1 MGFIKNN
8 ATTLKQVKIGTDTSR
23 IHYIKRNGSIEWAKP
38 YNLTVTKGS
47 NVSTLSVYRKST
59 KVSSGVTS
67 GTSAA
72 LSSGNQ
78 VFHGDVLHIDA
89 TAATG
94 YYITSGTGEITV
106 KSAVTVN
113 PQVGRNQ
120 YKFKFEPRLITGA
133 SSWLIT
139 SEDQIKSYTALTD
152 TALKL
157 PLPVGYDDNTENRTC
172 NKKVNAM
179 GGSLDVLYQG
189 YLFYPNFLND
199 SLGAIPDEYTT
210 LYPEVKQTNRIMYQ
224 ADPGIWPGNTEDK
237 NDDGQYIGKVV
248 RIPVNGITTP
258 VYFHKMVGTILT
270 SEQPIPL
277 EITTPSSLLK
287 LSALGS
293 NDINTSK
300 YTANGGSSV
309 VLWSDVVNGCP
320 VDGYPKGTTYKCT
333 IPSSQ
338 QNYWTF
344 DSGNNPSGATSKVV
358 NLASWDNT
366 TGFNESDIPTTANIP
381 NVYQKLYNVGIN
393 VESSIN
399 KVILN
404 SADLSTGYLF
414 LGINGSWQPI
424 TSPTSS
430 YSLPYGTT
438 IQLARNHYSNMTGF
452 TYNSDAT
459 SETKTITVNG
469 TSYTVDVYSK
479 SYTVNANN
487 MNIPFY
493 VTPNSYTITCNIGMG
508 ISSFNF
514 STTSKYG
521 TALSNQSYSSSKSF
535 TVHYKDTCSYNG
547 VVKTGFENA
556 TPSVSGETVSTKT
569 VTFTASPK
577 LFRVT
582 VSTGSATGITV
593 TFERTS
599 SPYKGAAT
607 GKLTSGYNA
616 NNVPLTNGS
625 GITFGNNWSFDAYY
639 GDVFS
644 CTPTFKVSTP
654 TNASLTMQTK
664 YIDYTSSRTISE
676 ATTWSIVPKESN
688 ITAYFTNTKFFNSDS
703 QYLKYCRHGM
713 YTNSSSFSA
722 GTNKDITID
731 SGTPVYM
738 YTCCKASQNPGNSSC
753 PVHNLGSNN
762 PGAYVGTCYSQY
774 STSLTMSSFSKIT
787 ALPYNNENIEVVP
800 AQTKESGD
808 FYLTLAPIIKT
819 FIRGYGVATTL
830 GSVKSILSSARELQ
844 YSGSNLSGSY
854 DCPHSETYSGSP
866 SVINYTILITSV
878 AVLHSG
884 TTKIETK
891 WNCGPGLDGKVF
903 YNNRPDLSTS
913 RGDCS
918 NSVANTD
925 STISGTIVPTYGAYA
940 SVTVSPYLSTYY
952 YSFGWK
958 YALYWGN
965 EKKFRTYR
973 RKYDGTNND
982 PGIGYTASGNGA
994 VSNIGSYLYYS
1005 GTTGSISSVSSYL
1018 RAGSGL
1024 SMYDSLNVSLSRN
1037 TFIGS
1042 STGSDPNKYSLSDA
1056 KFYAIFD
1063 FNSTSDNFDSKLK
1076 KVLDDKLIIDYVYN
1090 YKTNNY

>member
-8 ATTLKQVKIGTDTSR
+8 ATTLKQVKIGTDTSK
-23 IHYIKRNGSIEWAKP
+23 IHYIKRNGLVEWAKP
-38 YNLTVTKGS
+38 YNLTLTKGS

-67 GTSAA
+67 GTSAT

-94 YYITSGTGEITV
+94 YHITSGTDDITV
-106 KSAVTVN
+106 EGAVTIN

-120 YKFKFEPRLITGA
+120 YKFRFEPRLINTVQGTGD
-133 SSWLIT
+133 
-139 SEDQIKSYTALTD
+139 SETDLGYSVITD
-152 TALKL
+152 TSLKL
-157 PLPVGYDDNTENRTC
+157 TIPFGYNDNTQPTAVNTT
-172 NKKVNAM
+172 VNAV
-179 GGSLDVLYQG
+179 GGSKTVLYNG
-189 YLFYPNFLND
+189 YLFFPQSIASD
-199 SLGAIPDEYTT
+199 SPIYSY
-210 LYPEVKQTNRIMYQ
+210 YPEVKEANRILYDF
-224 ADPGIWPGNTEDK
+224 ATTGYWIGNNGGKDRIGTSDK
-237 NDDGQYIGKVV
+237 
-248 RIPVNGITTP
+248 TTP
-258 VYFHKMVGTILT
+258 AYFTKLVGTTLT
-270 SEQPIPL
+270 LHSPISMT
-277 EITTPSSLLK
+277 IKSSYNFSSVGSTE
-287 LSALGS
+287 LSS
-293 NDINTSK
+293 NDITLTN
-300 YTANGGSSV
+300 GSSI
-309 VLWSDVVNGCP
+309 VLWSDALTSAVNGLS
-320 VDGYPKGTTYKCT
+320 GTKYTCE
-333 IPSSQ
+333 IPSSEAAA
-338 QNYWTF
+338 WTF
-344 DSGNNPSGATSKVV
+344 DSTGNTSVLTKEVT
-358 NLASWDNT
+358 LASWT
-366 TGFNESDIPTTANIP
+366 AASGFKDSDIPASAEIP
-381 NVYQKLYNVGIN
+381 TPAQRIYSAAIN

-399 KVILN
+399 HVILD
-404 SADLSTGYLF
+404 SADITNGYLF
-414 LGINGSWQPI
+414 ANIYGSWQPI
-424 TSPTSS
+424 TSPTTSL
-430 YSLPYGTT
+430 SLPYGAT
-438 IQLARNHYSNMTGF
+438 IQLARSHYSYIPGF
-452 TYNSDAT
+452 SYNSADAI
-459 SETKTITVNG
+459 SEITTITVNG
-469 TSYTVDVYSK
+469 TSYMVDVYSK
-479 SYTVNANN
+479 TYTVNANN

-521 TALSNQSYSSSKSF
+521 MALSNQSYSSNKSF
-535 TVHYKDTCSYNG
+535 TVHYKDTCSYHG
-547 VVKTGFENA
+547 ILKTGFENA
-556 TPSVSGETVSTKT
+556 TPSASNAAVSTKT

-582 VSTGSATGITV
+582 VSTGSATGITA
-593 TFERTS
+593 TFDRTS

-607 GKLTSGYNA
+607 GKLKSGYDD
-616 NNVPLTNGS
+616 NNVPLANGS
-625 GITFGNNWSFDAYY
+625 GIPFGNNWSFDAYY
-639 GDVFS
+639 GDVFT
-644 CTPTFKVSTP
+644 CTPTFSVTTP
-654 TNASLTMQTK
+654 TSTSLTMQTK
-664 YIDYTSSRTISE
+664 YINYTASRTISA

-703 QYLKYCRHGM
+703 QYLKYCRHGT
-713 YTNSSSFSA
+713 YTNSSTFSA
-722 GTNKDITID
+722 GTNKNITID
-731 SGTPVYM
+731 AGTPVYM

-787 ALPYNNENIEVVP
+787 ALPYNSENIEVVP
-800 AQTKESGD
+800 AQTKGSDD

-819 FIRGYGVATTL
+819 FIRGYGVATTS
-830 GSVKSILSSARELQ
+830 GSTKSILSSARELQ
-844 YSGSNLSGSY
+844 YSGSSLSGSY
-854 DCPHSETYSGSP
+854 DCPHSETYSGFP
-866 SVINYTILITSV
+866 SVTNYTILITSV
-878 AVLHSG
+878 AVLRSE
-884 TTKIETK
+884 TTRIETK

-918 NSVANTD
+918 NSVTNTD
-925 STISGTIVPTYGAYA
+925 STILGTTVPTYGAYA

-952 YSFGWK
+952 YSWGWK

-982 PGIGYTASGNGA
+982 PGIGYTSSGNGA

-1005 GTTGSISSVSSYL
+1005 GTTGSISSVSNYL
-1018 RAGSGL
+1018 RPGSGL

-1042 STGSDPNKYSLSDA
+1042 STGSDPNKYSLTDA

-1063 FNSTSDNFDSKLK
+1063 FNSTADNFDSKLK